1 MRTLFSETD
10 IKEKVYTVDLT
21 NRLVIV
27 SPEFLKEEYRDAKY
41 QLFFAES
48 GFGCNPKA
56 RGNGVFGIWCVD
68 GIHDRVE
75 RYDILGTATDEAIAE
90 WKRLYGEFPCKVG
103 YEIEKRTKGE

>member
-21 NRLVIV
+21 NKFVIL
-27 SPEFLKEEYRDAKY
+27 SPESLGENYRDAKY

-48 GFGCNPKA
+48 GFGCSPTA
-56 RGNGVFGIWCVD
+56 SGRAVYGMFCFD
-68 GIHDRVE
+68 GDETRVNRE
-75 RYDILGTATDEAIAE
+75 DILGTATDEAIAE
-90 WKRLYGEFPCKVG
+90 WKRLYGEFPSKVG